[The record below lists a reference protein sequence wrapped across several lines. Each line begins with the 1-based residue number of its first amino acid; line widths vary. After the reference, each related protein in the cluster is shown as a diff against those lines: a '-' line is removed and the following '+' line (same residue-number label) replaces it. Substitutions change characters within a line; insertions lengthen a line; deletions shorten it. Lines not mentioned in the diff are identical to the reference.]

1 MSCNVSGPLRSGSS
15 TGAWSALFLLR
26 RSVAPRK
33 VQSNALSIKELQG
46 EWIAMRRSFGPLVDV
61 GTINIFPG
69 IQVVFVLWWAFF
81 TESLSGTASAVTV
94 SV

>member
-26 RSVAPRK
+26 RSVAPRTM
-33 VQSNALSIKELQG
+33 QSNTLSMKELQG

-61 GTINIFPG
+61 GAVSIFRG
-69 IQVVFVLWWAFF
+69 IQVVVWWAFF
-81 TESLSGTASAVTV
+81 TESLSGTASAVTDGV
-94 SV
+94 

>member
-1 MSCNVSGPLRSGSS
+1 
-15 TGAWSALFLLR
+15 
-26 RSVAPRK
+26 
-33 VQSNALSIKELQG
+33 
-46 EWIAMRRSFGPLVDV
+46 MRRSFGPLVDV